1 MKLSF
6 AKPDLIEPINIVS
19 KAVSTRTTM
28 PILTCILIEAED
40 GKIKLTGNDMEMAIE
55 TEAEGVI
62 YEAGVV
68 AVDARLFAEIV
79 RKLPDGDVLLEQDNE
94 KLNISCAGSHFS
106 IPVRGGD
113 EYVKLPAS
121 ESKDY
126 IVTSEFIL
134 KAMINQTLFSI
145 SANDNNKLMTGEL
158 FEIKNDQLK
167 IVSLDGHRISIRTE
181 KLAENYGS
189 KQVIVPG
196 KTLGELSKILPGE
209 TDKDV
214 YVFFGKNNITFKFG
228 KTVMLS
234 RLIDGEYFKVDK
246 MISDDYETK
255 IVVNRRQML
264 SSIDRSMLLVRE
276 TDKKPIILKITD
288 AGLELSMN
296 TVIGS
301 MKEKLDIVKEGRDLM
316 IGFNPRFLSEALKAI
331 DEEEV
336 TIYMMNPKAPCFIRN
351 TEKSYIYLILPIN
364 FVAAE

>member
-6 AKPDLIEPINIVS
+6 AKSDLIEPINIVS

-28 PILTCILIEAED
+28 PILTCILIEAEE
-40 GKIKLTGNDMEMAIE
+40 GVIKFTGNDMEMAIE
-55 TEAEGVI
+55 TEAEGII
-62 YEAGVV
+62 YEAGVA
-68 AVDARLFAEIV
+68 AVDARLFSEIV
-79 RKLPDGDVLLEQDNE
+79 RKLPDGDVLLEQEND
-94 KLNISCAGSHFS
+94 KMHISCAGSHFS
-106 IPVRGGD
+106 IPVRGGE

-126 IVTSEFIL
+126 IVTSEFVL

-158 FEIKNDQLK
+158 VEVKNDRLK

-181 KLAENYGS
+181 ALNEDYGV

-209 TDKDV
+209 LESEV

-228 KTVMLS
+228 KTVVLS

-301 MKEKLDIVKEGRDLM
+301 MKESLEIEKEGRDLM
-316 IGFNPRFLSEALKAI
+316 IGFNPRFLSEALKAVE
-331 DEEEV
+331 DEEV
-336 TIYMMNPKAPCFIRN
+336 SIYMMNPKAPCFIRN
-351 TEKSYIYLILPIN
+351 EEKSYIYLILPIN
-364 FVAAE
+364 FIAAE